1 MSKNEFL
8 EELRSKLKGL
18 PKEDVD
24 ERIEFYSEAID
35 DRIEEGK
42 TEEEAIKEIGTVDEV
57 VREIA
62 EDTPLIEL
70 VKKKMKPKK
79 ERATW
84 EIVLILLGFPIWLPL
99 LITIFTIAFV
109 CYVLIWVL
117 VIVTYSVELSF
128 IAVGLFGTIGSLFM
142 VFAGGFQASN
152 LALGLVS
159 LGAACLF
166 YFVCVK
172 ATKLTIKLSN
182 KIFTG
187 IKKLLIGGKKNEEN

>member
-1 MSKNEFL
+1 MSKIEFL

-18 PKEDVD
+18 PKEDID

-62 EDTPLIEL
+62 EDTPLLEL
-70 VKKKMKPKK
+70 VKKKIKPKK
-79 ERATW
+79 ERTEG
-84 EIVLILLGFPIWLPL
+84 EIILILLGFPVWLPIILSL
-99 LITIFTIAFV
+99 LVIALV
-109 CYVLIWVL
+109 CYLLIWVL
-117 VIVTYSVELSF
+117 VIVTYSIEISLIS
-128 IAVGLFGTIGSLFM
+128 VGVFGTIGSLFM

-152 LALGLVS
+152 LALGLFS

-187 IKKLLIGGKKNEEN
+187 IKKLLIGGKKNE